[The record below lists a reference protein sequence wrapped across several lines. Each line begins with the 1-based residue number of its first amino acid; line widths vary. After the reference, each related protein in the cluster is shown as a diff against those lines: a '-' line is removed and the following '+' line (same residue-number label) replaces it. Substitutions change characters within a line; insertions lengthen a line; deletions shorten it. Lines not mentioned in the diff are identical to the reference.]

1 MYLCPCT
8 SGAPSCKHCCGW
20 PPCGKHRAAPI
31 GVLTCTKVEWCAV
44 TRLCVCTYKCKAI
57 SLMDDHYLHCVLIL
71 ATVWSGLVDMEH
83 GLASL
88 VALAEQQQER

>member
-1 MYLCPCT
+1 M
-8 SGAPSCKHCCGW
+8 
-20 PPCGKHRAAPI
+20 
-31 GVLTCTKVEWCAV
+31 

-57 SLMDDHYLHCVLIL
+57 ALMDDHYLHCVLIL

-88 VALAEQQQER
+88 VVLAEQQQER